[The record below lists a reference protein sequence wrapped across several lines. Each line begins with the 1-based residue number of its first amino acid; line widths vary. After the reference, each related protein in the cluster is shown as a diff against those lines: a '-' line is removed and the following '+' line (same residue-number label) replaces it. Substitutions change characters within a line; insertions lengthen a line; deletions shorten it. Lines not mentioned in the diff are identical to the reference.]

1 MDKVDEILYEFN
13 KLQKNSELRQKRN
26 KKILIPGI
34 ILVVILFVETIMFFF
49 FRWVAALIT
58 FFITLVVLWLWY
70 IASLGRIGTQKWKDE
85 TMAYYRKRFEEQ
97 QKILL
102 ELIKEKNMSNQD
114 VCNRLQVKYS
124 RQPVKT
130 DNSVRIIS
138 IASLVIAMTSVVV
151 APLTDYVETDYSSF
165 IILVFA
171 ILILFAEVA
180 YFLFCGIDLLCENQE
195 HLFLEKNKYVHVMKL
210 LEDYL

>member
-70 IASLGRIGTQKWKDE
+70 IASLGRFGTQKWKEE

-130 DNSVRIIS
+130 DNSVRVIS
-138 IASLVIAMTSVVV
+138 IASLVISMTSVVV
-151 APLTDYVETDYSSF
+151 APLTDCVEMDYSFF
-165 IILVFA
+165 IILVFV
-171 ILILFAEVA
+171 ILIVFATVA
-180 YFLFCGIDLLCENQE
+180 HFLFCGIDLLCENQE
-195 HLFLEKNKYVHVMKL
+195 NLFLEKNKYVHVMKL
-210 LEDYL
+210 LEDHL